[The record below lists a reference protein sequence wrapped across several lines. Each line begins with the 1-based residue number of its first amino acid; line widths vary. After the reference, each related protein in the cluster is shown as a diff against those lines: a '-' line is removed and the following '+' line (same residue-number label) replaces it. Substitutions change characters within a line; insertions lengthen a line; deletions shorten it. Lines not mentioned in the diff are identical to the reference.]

1 MSSKP
6 IVIIGGGGHA
16 SVLADILLQQGKEII
31 AVVSHESV
39 KQRKVFDGI
48 HHYTKDEDVCNKYKP
63 EDIVLVNG
71 IGQMPNCKLRSKIE
85 KKYKELEFSFESVI
99 ASTAE
104 VSCYSYIEP
113 GVQVLN
119 SAVVQAGS
127 IIREGTII
135 NTGSIVEH
143 DCHIGIFNHLAPGTT
158 LSGQVKTGE
167 HVHIGTGASVIQDIK
182 IGKCSIVGGGAIV
195 LKDVPDNSVVF
206 GFRIEP
212 TKR

>member
-48 HHYTKDEDVCNKYKP
+48 HHYTKDEDVCKYKP

-182 IGKCSIVGGGAIV
+182 IGKCSIIGAGAIV